1 MMSYVLYDKIWPVQL
16 WKKGLLTIGFGILA
30 VFLAFLPGAGPCGP
44 STPIGTVIMLLGM
57 LTVPIGALI
66 FLVGLIKARF

>member
-1 MMSYVLYDKIWPVQL
+1 MYVNDKIWRVKL
-16 WKKGLLTIGFGILA
+16 WKKGLLTSGLGILA

-44 STPIGTVIMLLGM
+44 STPIGAVIMLLGM

-66 FLVGLIKARF
+66 FLIGLIKAGL